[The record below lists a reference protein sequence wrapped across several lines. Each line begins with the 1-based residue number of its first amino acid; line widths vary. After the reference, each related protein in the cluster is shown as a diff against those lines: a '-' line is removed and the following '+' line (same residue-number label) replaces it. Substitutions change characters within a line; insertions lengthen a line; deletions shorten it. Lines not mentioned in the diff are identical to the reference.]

1 MCGEQ
6 PIMFRCPKCFKHY
19 LISVQVYQLITRDV
33 YGCNCVKCDAD
44 MSKSVRTN
52 YELLVERLKKDIAKQ
67 CDVNV
72 KELFGRKENAI
83 TVK

>member
-1 MCGEQ
+1 
-6 PIMFRCPKCFKHY
+6 
-19 LISVQVYQLITRDV
+19 
-33 YGCNCVKCDAD
+33 